1 MVVHIETKSNWSKLY
16 ELLRDRAYSEKVV
29 TLSSGKQSNYYFD
42 CKSVT
47 LLPEGAFLTAKEM
60 LDRIEHD
67 IGLKNVNAI
76 GGLEIGATPLAGAL
90 AFECYLR
97 GCTKINFFIV
107 RKQAKG
113 HGERKLVEGPEI
125 SSGSNVVLIDD
136 VVTTGGSVM
145 KAVEAMRELK
155 CKIAQVVVLVDRK
168 EGAEELLA
176 KENILMSPLFTI
188 DDFRS

>member
-1 MVVHIETKSNWSKLY
+1 MAVNIETKSNWSKLY
-16 ELLRDRAYSEKVV
+16 ELLRDHAYSEKVV
-29 TLSSGKQSNYYFD
+29 ILSSGKQSNYYFD

-60 LDRIEHD
+60 IDRIEHD

-76 GGLEIGATPLAGAL
+76 GGLEIGATPLTGAL
-90 AFECYLR
+90 AYECYIR
-97 GCTKINFFIV
+97 GYTKINFFIV
-107 RKQAKG
+107 RKKAKE

-145 KAVEAMRELK
+145 KAVEAMRELE

-176 KENILMSPLFTI
+176 KENILMSALFL
-188 DDFRS
+188 R